1 MELHV
6 RVCSCRVL
14 CSFQSYHEAIFKR
27 KKDDG
32 STACNRIRLRLRYL
46 HVKAELEVA
55 RVHAKVMSH
64 DEVTYVI
71 TADTL
76 S

>member
-1 MELHV
+1 M
-6 RVCSCRVL
+6 
-14 CSFQSYHEAIFKR
+14 KR
-27 KKDDG
+27 YSRERKEDDG
-32 STACNRIRLRLRYL
+32 STTCSRIRLRLRYL